1 MSIRTLALSTA
12 LLLAAGLAAAQNPQY
27 PWGQPGN
34 SNATVQQN
42 GQNVAYQRGMQDGMR
57 DGQKDQQSGHS
68 FRPTQT
74 DKYKDT
80 PGYTSLSGINH
91 DQYVQLYRQSYMQG
105 YQQGYNANAANN
117 TNSTNRYCDQ
127 DGDDCAPQS
136 PPVYGQGY
144 PQQPNYPN
152 GYPASNYPVYG
163 QPGYGQGGQQIAFQ
177 RGAQQGQNDGLI
189 AARQGKPGHGND
201 NYKNTPG
208 YDASMGITFDQ
219 YRAAYRQG
227 YKQAYDQAYRA
238 GVTGAYPQQNYPV
251 YGQPYPPHG
260 YPQQSYPQQ
269 GYPVYGQPGYPVNG
283 GYGGY
288 GAQNAGYQRGYQD
301 GINEGMR
308 DRQSGHTYRPTKSDK
323 YDDTPGYNSSYGDKN
338 QWKQEYRQGFVNG
351 YQQGY
356 NGSPR

>member
-1 MSIRTLALSTA
+1 MPTQHTSTPPPIAGLPRRVRFSRATAPPLRLVQSISHSEKNRRACEREQALGSGGTVMSIRTLALSTA
-12 LLLAAGLAAAQNPQY
+12 LVLAAGLAAAQNPQY

-42 GQNVAYQRGMQDGMR
+42 GQNVGYQRGMQDGMR

-127 DGDDCAPQS
+127 DGDDCAPQG
-136 PPVYGQGY
+136 PPVYGQRY

-219 YRAAYRQG
+219 YRVAYRQG
-227 YKQAYDQAYRA
+227 
-238 GVTGAYPQQNYPV
+238 
-251 YGQPYPPHG
+251 
-260 YPQQSYPQQ
+260 
-269 GYPVYGQPGYPVNG
+269 
-283 GYGGY
+283 
-288 GAQNAGYQRGYQD
+288 
-301 GINEGMR
+301 
-308 DRQSGHTYRPTKSDK
+308 
-323 YDDTPGYNSSYGDKN
+323 
-338 QWKQEYRQGFVNG
+338 
-351 YQQGY
+351 
-356 NGSPR
+356 